1 MASSLQASLPIH
13 LSTAIVVLD
22 QYLCLQYLNPAAE
35 ALLAISLPKYQGQKV
50 DRFISPESLS
60 PEELK
65 QTLASEQPFIRRET
79 TLHLNSLQS
88 VTADYSVT
96 PFKESGKEPG
106 KESEQSLLLIELRPL
121 DRLLRISHENK
132 QLSNLESSKNL
143 VRGLAHEIKNPLGG
157 LRGAAQLLE
166 RQLHEPTLKDYTQI
180 IIAEADRLGKLVD
193 QLLGPRSKPQMETT
207 NIHAVLE
214 RVYALSNA
222 EAAGLIDFH
231 RDYDPSL
238 PSLRADKAQLIQA
251 LLNIVKNAMQALSG
265 QNNAMIT
272 LRSRCQR
279 QFTINKK
286 IHKLLIRI
294 DICDNGPGIPEHLLD
309 SLFLPTITGSANGS
323 GLGLSISQ
331 AIITQHHGLLACK
344 SEPGNTQFTIY
355 LPLEDTACH
364 S

>member
-1 MASSLQASLPIH
+1 MTPSLQTSLPIH

-22 QYLCLQYLNPAAE
+22 QHLCLQYLNPAAE
-35 ALLAISLPKYQGQKV
+35 ALLAISLPKYHGQRV
-50 DRFISPESLS
+50 NRFISPESL
-60 PEELK
+60 PLDELK
-65 QTLASEQPFIRRET
+65 QALASEQPFIRRET

-96 PFKESGKEPG
+96 PFKELGK
-106 KESEQSLLLIELRPL
+106 KDEQNYLLIELRPL
-121 DRLLRISHENK
+121 DRLLHISHENK

-143 VRGLAHEIKNPLGG
+143 VRSLAHEIKNPLGG

-166 RQLHEPTLKDYTQI
+166 RQLYDPALKDYTQI

-238 PSLRADKAQLIQA
+238 PDLRADKAQLIQA
-251 LLNIVKNAMQALSG
+251 FLNIVKNAMQALSG
-265 QNNAMIT
+265 QSNAMIT